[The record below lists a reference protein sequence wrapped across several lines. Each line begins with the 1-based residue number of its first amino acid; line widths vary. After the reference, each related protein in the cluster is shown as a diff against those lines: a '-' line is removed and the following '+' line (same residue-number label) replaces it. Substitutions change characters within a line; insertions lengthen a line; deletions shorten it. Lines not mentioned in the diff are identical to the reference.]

1 MILYN
6 LFILYNYSL
15 NRKSVD
21 TRYIEDRI
29 SWSICILY
37 NLRNWLRNLHV
48 SFISRNP
55 ITETHI
61 STQLWMHQLH
71 ENDPICWSSTC
82 VHSIIP
88 LSRSYLSKMLA
99 GFRVHK
105 HWLNKF
111 MQFQFCK
118 IKSTLSSLSLCRF
131 QRYRKDLQVSLRLI
145 NSTIRPK
152 CKQFAFLSQVDRS
165 IVKIPNSPSE
175 DPRRTDCICLNVVSV
190 LQTHT
195 HIHIHIYPSPSVAHP
210 TSTIIMQNYT
220 IPVAHLCLYHHS
232 NVHPPQRSSIAYEI
246 LELKQRTKRENVC
259 FSAHIAYVI
268 RLQHIRWHMWICE

>member
-48 SFISRNP
+48 SFISR
-55 ITETHI
+55 IAFTETHI

-118 IKSTLSSLSLCRF
+118 IKSTLSSLSLYVDF
-131 QRYRKDLQVSLRLI
+131 KDIARTYKYLFAWSIQQYDQNVSNSHFWVRLI
-145 NSTIRPK
+145 
-152 CKQFAFLSQVDRS
+152 DRS
-165 IVKIPNSPSE
+165 SKYRIAQVKTLDGQIAFVWMWYPF
-175 DPRRTDCICLNVVSV
+175 CKH
-190 LQTHT
+190 THT
-195 HIHIHIYPSPSVAHP
+195 FTYIYTHHP
-210 TSTIIMQNYT
+210 
-220 IPVAHLCLYHHS
+220 
-232 NVHPPQRSSIAYEI
+232 R
-246 LELKQRTKRENVC
+246 
-259 FSAHIAYVI
+259 
-268 RLQHIRWHMWICE
+268 